1 MEINVNEDQITETN
15 TEEVVQ
21 TEQPVKV
28 FEEMPFEEP
37 SEPKPKVVNKTGIKY
52 PFTEL
57 TVLNITD
64 KDGVKPG
71 LFLPTSNYDK
81 IKEVETFYD
90 KKVEDGTDIKTL
102 VNETELASLLVAF
115 QGSGNTTK
123 DSVYSDTLNSD
134 DTDFTNDIKYGDKE
148 LNLRHINFKQ
158 TTGIISGATAVA
170 RFTALMGVGEI
181 TQVPLWHSGFWI
193 TIRPPKSSDVINLE
207 YELSKNIIN
216 LGRQT
221 NTLVF
226 SNSAVLFIKL
236 VTEFILKHVTE
247 TSLKLTS
254 DEDMLDYIDV
264 RDLNLMVIGMI
275 TSMYP
280 RSIPITKSCI
290 NSTIIEDDK
299 PKCSFTVQGKLDPK
313 KMIVKDN
320 KRITKDM
327 KEHMSNRTPN
337 SVTTD
342 AVKEYQRLLNLN
354 NDDILKVT
362 YNENEI
368 VMTLQNPNLKNYI
381 RNGELWINNIISSA
395 EELFTESDTDL
406 IKNSKVS
413 DILKSVIFGIYNTYI
428 AKLETNGVSV
438 VDNETITSILDSIS
452 NNKDGYDVYIKT
464 IKKYISSTTI
474 ALVATPN
481 YECPECS
488 KLQNEEDGP
497 FKELVPL
504 NIIESFFHLCVLR
517 VQEYRE
523 KNIY

>member
-1 MEINVNEDQITETN
+1 MENKINETN
-15 TEEVVQ
+15 TEEVVH

-28 FEEMPFEEP
+28 VEPTPNEEP
-37 SEPKPKVVNKTGIKY
+37 TPVKAPEQPIKTGIKY
-52 PFTEL
+52 PFSGL
-57 TVLNITD
+57 SALNITD

-81 IKEVETFYD
+81 IREVETHYD
-90 KKVEDGTDIKTL
+90 EKVEAGIDIKTL

-123 DSVYSDTLNSD
+123 DNVYSDAINSPD
-134 DTDFTNDIKYGDKE
+134 SDFTNDIKYGDKE
-148 LNLRHINFKQ
+148 LNPRHINFKQ
-158 TTGIISGATAVA
+158 TTGVISGATAVA
-170 RFTALMGVGEI
+170 RFTALMGVGEV
-181 TQVPLWHSGFWI
+181 TQTPLWHSGFWI

-207 YELSKNIIN
+207 YELAKNVIN

-226 SNSAVLFIKL
+226 SNSSVLFSKI
-236 VTEFILKHVTE
+236 VVEFILKHISE
-247 TSLKLTS
+247 TSLKLPS
-254 DEDMLDYIDV
+254 DEDLLDYIDV

-275 TSMYP
+275 ASMYP

-290 NSTIIEDDK
+290 NSTIIVDDK

-313 KMIVKDN
+313 KMVIKDN

-337 SVTTD
+337 SVTID
-342 AVKEYQRLLNLN
+342 SVKEYQRVLNLN
-354 NDDILKVT
+354 TEDNIKIM

-368 VMTLQNPNLKNYI
+368 IMTLTNPNLKNYI
-381 RNGELWINNIISSA
+381 KNGELWINNIISSA

-428 AKLETNGVSV
+428 SKLETNGVSV

-452 NNKDGYDVYIKT
+452 NNKDGYDVYIKA
-464 IKKYISSTTI
+464 IKKFISNTTI

-523 KNIY
+523 RNIY

>member
-1 MEINVNEDQITETN
+1 MEINVNENIVTENN

-21 TEQPVKV
+21 PEQPVKV
-28 FEEMPFEEP
+28 NEEIPFEEP
-37 SEPKPKVVNKTGIKY
+37 APTPQPVVNKTGFKY
-52 PFTEL
+52 PFSDL
-57 TVLNITD
+57 SALNMTD
-64 KDGVKPG
+64 KDGVKPS

-81 IKEVETFYD
+81 LKEVEAFYD
-90 KKVEDGTDIKTL
+90 KKVDEGVEFKTL
-102 VNETELASLLVAF
+102 VNEAELASILVGF

-123 DSVYSDTLNSD
+123 DSVYSDSLNSP
-134 DTDFTNDIKYGDKE
+134 DTDFTNEIKYGDKE

-158 TTGIISGATAVA
+158 TTGVISGATAVA
-170 RFTALMGVGEI
+170 RITSLMGVGEI

-193 TIRPPKSSDVINLE
+193 TIRPPKSADVINIE
-207 YELSKNIIN
+207 YELSKNVIN

-226 SNSAVLFIKL
+226 SNSSVLFNKII
-236 VTEFILKHVTE
+236 TEFILKHITE
-247 TSLKLTS
+247 TSLKLPA
-254 DEDMLDYIDV
+254 DEDILDYIDV
-264 RDLNLMVIGMI
+264 RDLNLLVIGMI

-320 KRITKDM
+320 KRITKEM

-337 SVTTD
+337 SVTVD

-354 NDDILKVT
+354 NDDILKVI

-381 RNGELWINNIISSA
+381 KNGELWINNIISSA
-395 EELFTESDTDL
+395 EELFTESDTEL

-438 VDNETITSILDSIS
+438 IDNETITSILDNIS
-452 NNKDGYDVYIKT
+452 NNKDGYNVYIKA
-464 IKKYISSTTI
+464 IKKFISNTNI